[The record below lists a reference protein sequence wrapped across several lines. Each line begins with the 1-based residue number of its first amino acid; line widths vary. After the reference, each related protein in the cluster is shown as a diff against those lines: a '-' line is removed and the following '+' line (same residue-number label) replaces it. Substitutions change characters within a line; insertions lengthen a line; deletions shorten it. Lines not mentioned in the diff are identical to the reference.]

1 MYWRVT
7 MKHLIC
13 TTSLVLISAFMLSAC
28 TTIPEQLKGDYVSL
42 IPKNTTEN
50 NLETPVRWG
59 GVILET
65 RPEADFSCL
74 EILSKQLQTS
84 MRPEKSDQAD
94 GRFIACKPGFYD
106 PEVFKKGREVTV
118 TGKIIHIDIRKVG
131 EYDYHF
137 PVVDMEFMILWPKRR
152 DRVNYGMYQPYYW
165 HYPYYGRHWRYPY
178 YR

>member
-1 MYWRVT
+1 

-13 TTSLVLISAFMLSAC
+13 TASLVVMTGLSLTAC
-28 TTIPEQLKGDYVSL
+28 TTIPEQLKGDYTTL
-42 IPKNTTEN
+42 TPKDSTED

-59 GVILET
+59 GAILET
-65 RPEADFSCL
+65 RPENNYTCF

-84 MRPEKSDQAD
+84 MRPENTDQAG

-118 TGKIIHIDIRKVG
+118 TGKLIHMDIRKVG

-137 PVVDMEFMILWPKRR
+137 PVVDIEFMILWPKRR
-152 DRVNYGMYQPYYW
+152 NRVHYGMYQPYYW
-165 HYPYYGRHWRYPY
+165 HYPYYGPRYWRYPY
-178 YR
+178 FR